1 VLFIYYYRKMRKI
14 CLHDIWYKKTSFKMS
29 KLFFLNEVK
38 LEILSYIAVF
48 TIEKKNLI
56 LIKIYNTLYSIFI
69 IYQN

>member
-1 VLFIYYYRKMRKI
+1 
-14 CLHDIWYKKTSFKMS
+14 MS